1 MNKVEQQT
9 QVDGLSDWFKFI
21 TSDAALDSQKM
32 FSSESYYK
40 TFWEH
45 SLHAI
50 AVVSEDGL
58 IVEANPAFCH
68 LIGIQTN
75 EAVGI
80 NIRNLVAD
88 GEFREDMRMI
98 DTMVLGQM
106 VEGVTDERWNFRLDA
121 HGPFIP
127 VRLNAMRIPANRN
140 RPFKH
145 IIIQVYD
152 LRSTQYNM
160 QGTNWGEKKW
170 GDIIKQLLVEN
181 FGKIATLALILLLLL
196 GLNGNLGHTVDHMID
211 AIDNNKRPVY
221 IKDTSQIIRDTNHVE
236 NYQGSHTNE
245 NEKTSQK

>member
-1 MNKVEQQT
+1 MNIVEQQT
-9 QVDGLSDWFKFI
+9 QVDGLSDWFDFI

-45 SLHAI
+45 SLHALAI
-50 AVVSEDGL
+50 VNEEGR
-58 IVEANPAFCH
+58 IVEANPSFCN
-68 LIGIQTN
+68 LIGIETHD
-75 EAVGI
+75 AVGI

-127 VRLNAMRIPANRN
+127 VRLKAMRIPANRN

-160 QGTNWGEKKW
+160 QGTNWGDRTW
-170 GDIIKQLLVEN
+170 GDIIKQLTVEH
-181 FGKIATLALILLLLL
+181 FGKIASLLLVLLILL
-196 GLNGNLGHTVDHMID
+196 GLNGNLGKTVDRVID
-211 AIDNNKRPVY
+211 MMDDDKRPVY
-221 IKDTSQIIRDTNHVE
+221 IQQSPTNTT
-236 NYQGSHTNE
+236 NQGNE
-245 NEKTSQK
+245 